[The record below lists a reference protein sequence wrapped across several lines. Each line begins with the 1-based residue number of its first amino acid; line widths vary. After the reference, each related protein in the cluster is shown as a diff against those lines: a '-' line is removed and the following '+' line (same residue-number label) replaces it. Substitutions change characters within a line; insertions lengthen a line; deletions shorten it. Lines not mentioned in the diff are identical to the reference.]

1 MFYDQDIPYR
11 KVMAHPNAVDI
22 ARDSVTL
29 GLTGWRGQPNL
40 MGRPH
45 RHNEVELN
53 VIEEGAV
60 TYVFGGTPVTLT
72 AGRLAF
78 FWAAVPHRIVALD
91 PATTLCWLTIPLAL
105 VLHWRLPEALTS
117 RILYGHPVVEVDR
130 GPAQATL
137 DAILARQWLADVRD
151 TGMERRR
158 IALLEIEARL
168 RRLAL
173 SLTVEAA
180 DIMAPA
186 GRGRSARA
194 ERMAHFIAGHYAE
207 DLTVGDVAHAVGL
220 HPNYAM
226 RLFHQTFGMSVV
238 DYLTHYRVA
247 DAQRLLATTDLNVL
261 DVALESG
268 FGSSSRFYPAFRRVC
283 GQAPRAYRTALRFP
297 SSPHPSPPGA
307 REMGVASA
315 TTIRATMTNSPR

>member
-1 MFYDQDIPYR
+1 MFCGQTILHH
-11 KVMAHPNAVDI
+11 KVMTHPNAVDI

-29 GLTGWRGQPNL
+29 GLTGWRGQPGL

-60 TYVFGGTPVTLT
+60 SYLFGGTPVTLT

-78 FWAAVPHRIVALD
+78 FWAAVPHRIVALA

-105 VLHWRLPEALTS
+105 VLQWRLPEALTS
-117 RILYGHPVVEVDR
+117 RILYGRPVVEVDR
-130 GPAQATL
+130 GPAQGTL
-137 DAILARQWLADVRD
+137 DAILARQWLDDVRD
-151 TGMERRR
+151 TGVERRR

-173 SLTVEAA
+173 SLTVDTP

-186 GRGRSARA
+186 GLGRSARA
-194 ERMAHFIAGHYAE
+194 ERMARYIAGHYAE
-207 DLTVGDVAHAVGL
+207 DLTVGDVARAAGL

-226 RLFHQTFGMSVV
+226 RIFRQTFGMSVV

-268 FGSSSRFYPAFRRVC
+268 FGSPSRFYVAFRRVC
-283 GQAPRAYRTALRFP
+283 GQAPREYRATLRALP
-297 SSPHPSPPGA
+297 PPHPAPPGVQ
-307 REMGVASA
+307 EVE
-315 TTIRATMTNSPR
+315 